1 MSTDFFRRHR
11 MIVYAESQKKKISV
25 LLKLISTLNFKIIT
39 LQEELIFQVTLL
51 NRIKTSCLL
60 APT

>member
-1 MSTDFFRRHR
+1 MLNLK
-11 MIVYAESQKKKISV
+11 KKKISV